1 MKTFILLSIIA
12 MVAMVSAAPTV
23 NNGGLKTALEI
34 AVKQGCEHYFRDF
47 YNYHLYNTVIP

>member
-1 MKTFILLSIIA
+1 

-34 AVKQGCEHYFRDF
+34 AVKQGTCEHYFRDF